1 LEDPVVEEAVVED
14 AVVSQPLPAGRA
26 GGSAGDA
33 VAARQRWMRTLA
45 TADPDTLAAAWQGWA
60 PKPAVQPIRGPEA
73 GLVMVRAR
81 IDGGGPRFNLG
92 EATVTRATVRL
103 HGEPLDTDAVGTGYV
118 LGTDLEHARLAAV
131 FDGLLADAGQRER
144 VLAEVI
150 APLDRARAE
159 RDETRRAQ
167 ARSTLVEFFSVA
179 REHE

>member
-1 LEDPVVEEAVVED
+1 MT
-14 AVVSQPLPAGRA
+14 SQIPPTAPP
-26 GGSAGDA
+26 GSDI
-33 VAARQRWMRTLA
+33 AARQRWMRTLA
-45 TADPDTLAAAWQGWA
+45 MADPDALDAAWQGWE
-60 PKPAVQPIRGPEA
+60 PKPAVQAIRGPEA

-81 IDGGGPRFNLG
+81 IDGGGARFNLG

-103 HGEPLDTDAVGTGYV
+103 HGEPLAADAVGTSYV

-150 APLDRARAE
+150 APFEQAEAE
-159 RDETRRAQ
+159 RDGLRHAE
-167 ARSTLVEFFSVA
+167 ARSTLVNFFTVS